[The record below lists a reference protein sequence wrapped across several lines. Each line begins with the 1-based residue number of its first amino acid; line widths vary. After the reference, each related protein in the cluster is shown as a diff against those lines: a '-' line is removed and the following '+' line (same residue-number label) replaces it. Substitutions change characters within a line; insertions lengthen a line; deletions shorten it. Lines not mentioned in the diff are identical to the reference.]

1 MFRKC
6 LALLFTIFVTLVF
19 STALPAKTK
28 IGNKSIDKIT
38 LAEYPALQN
47 ELFAMRVLRQIYA
60 AQATYYSTVGN
71 GRFASG
77 IQLLQA
83 NLIDNDTAVGVKY
96 GYFYSIGEV
105 SGPVYRFVAVA
116 IPYRYGKTGKRSFY
130 IDSGCKLRGANKNGQ
145 VANAGDPL
153 IETCTATLAY
163 ENEKKT
169 IAAMR
174 ALHSAQVTYQSTAG
188 AGDFGNLTQLHFTGL
203 INSTLASG
211 VYGGSAFIVTVTAQS
226 PSLPAFYKA
235 QSIPMLYG
243 ETGFRSFYIDVGGIL
258 RGADKNGA
266 SADANDPP
274 IEEFSEQGTDK

>member
-6 LALLFTIFVTLVF
+6 LALLFAISVTLVF

-38 LAEYPALQN
+38 LAKYPALQN
-47 ELFAMRVLRQIYA
+47 ESFAMRVLREIYA
-60 AQATYYSTVGN
+60 AQATYYLTVGN
-71 GRFASG
+71 GRFGSG
-77 IQLLQA
+77 IQLHQA
-83 NLIDNDTAVGVKY
+83 NLIDNDTATGVKY

-145 VANAGDPL
+145 AANAGDPL
-153 IETCTATLAY
+153 IETCTPTLAY
-163 ENEKKT
+163 EKEKKT

-174 ALHSAQVTYQSTAG
+174 TLHSAEVTYQSTVG
-188 AGDFGNLTQLHFTGL
+188 AGDFGTMTQLHFTGL
-203 INSTLASG
+203 ISSTLASG
-211 VYGGSAFIVTVTAQS
+211 VYAGNAFITTVVPGS
-226 PSLPAFYKA
+226 PSTPAFYKA

-243 ETGFRSFYIDVGGIL
+243 ETGFRSFYIDVNGIL
-258 RGADKNGA
+258 RGADKNGQP
-266 SADANDPP
+266 ADGTEPP
-274 IEEFSEQGTDK
+274 IESETGKQAEN